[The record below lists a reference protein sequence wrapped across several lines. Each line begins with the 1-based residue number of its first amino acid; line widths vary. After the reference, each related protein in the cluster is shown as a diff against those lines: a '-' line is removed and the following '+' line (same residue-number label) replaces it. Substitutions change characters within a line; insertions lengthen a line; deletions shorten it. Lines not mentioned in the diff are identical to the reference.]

1 MELEKLLLSEADF
14 IFSLLSPERIKF
26 SRAVS
31 DSIRLDVEVFALA
44 AEFVEAGFGSASLLA
59 ALNLSRLVL
68 KVELGGFLGEG
79 FELNNVK
86 AKWRRSSSWVRVVVV
101 VVVVWVLS
109 GARCG

>member
-44 AEFVEAGFGSASLLA
+44 AGFVEAGFGAAPPPLA
-59 ALNLSRLVL
+59 ALNLSRLVW
-68 KVELGGFLGEG
+68 KVELGGFSAKTSTGG
-79 FELNNVK
+79 DGSGSELSVSAGGVGGGGGKGGDGDNIGV
-86 AKWRRSSSWVRVVVV
+86 
-101 VVVVWVLS
+101 
-109 GARCG
+109 